1 MPSYRFSWDA
11 FDDDTVLALARNEG
25 FEGAFGGARGWLGD
39 RVKRPNEEFVRRNKD
54 VIARAWL
61 PKYPGAIDLVSVLQ
75 CWGIG
80 PGGGTLRTTESAA
93 RYVDRCRNSAN
104 LRRLIAEVM
113 INFGDL
119 DRKAGDGEP
128 GGGLDVVPRFALL
141 APSRQPDDPRRPH
154 AYQADAWSRLSGEL
168 ARAEATGKFEGL
180 LVMPTGSGKTYTAVR
195 WLMDSVVNRSG
206 RVLWLAHRHEL
217 LNQAAKEFHALAGLA
232 RSREKIRVRIVSQ
245 VHCRAHQ
252 VDAADDVVLSTV
264 SALARAPEVSEW
276 LLRDNRL
283 FLVVD
288 EAHHAPAKTYRQILS
303 TLGNK
308 KRRVLGLTATPTRT
322 IESERPLLANLFGGK
337 ILFEKGLRELM
348 EQRFL
353 AQPIPIR
360 VETGAEV
367 ELGITDKDRE
377 HLSQF
382 QDLSEDWLDRIANL
396 AQRNAVIIR
405 HLAENRSKYGK
416 TVVFAIN
423 VHHAA
428 LLVEQLRGAGIRA
441 EYVASYRPDGS
452 QVDERQV
459 LNTYRERNSGLDV
472 LVNVQKLTEGF
483 DAPGTQTVFLTRPT
497 RSEIQLRQMVGR
509 ALRGPAVGGNEKA
522 YLVSF
527 EDHWERFPEWQAKFD
542 LVPDITEATVS
553 DAAAEPE
560 AKPPEQ
566 EELERLVQV
575 LPWDAIRAVAAATRQ
590 HGIEHQADAFEAVPH
605 GWYLLE
611 REVEGDSIRV
621 VIPVHE
627 HQRASWHAYIEK
639 LRSLDAEKLAALD
652 HNDEHLEHFDDCFPV
667 VPSELD
673 SRSVLEHFR
682 QGGDPPEYF
691 EIRARRASDPYAL
704 ADEIAASDL
713 RESEKVALI
722 EQRYSKLAQ
731 AIYPTLRDFRSAIED
746 ALYERRHPREA
757 TRRLV
762 GSPIFEP
769 RPDHSIRPGDHDLA
783 VLFEETLQRGPAL
796 LGAPLVHSGPV
807 RWTRRPIKGFWAY
820 AKYKDE
826 EPQGHGEIRV
836 NKILDSADVSAET
849 LRFLLWH
856 EYLHLHL
863 KSRRHDAYFR
873 ELERRWPDWLD
884 HDRALDNLPEEHG
897 IRYW

>member
-1 MPSYRFSWDA
+1 MPAYRFSWEA

-25 FEGAFGGARGWLGD
+25 FEGAIAGARAWLGQS
-39 RVKRPNEEFVRRNKD
+39 VKRPNDDFVRRNKD
-54 VIARAWL
+54 VIARVWL
-61 PKYPGAIDLVSVLQ
+61 PKYPGAVDMVSLLQ
-75 CWGIG
+75 YYDIG
-80 PGGGTLRTTESAA
+80 PGGGTLRSTESAA

-104 LRRLIAEVM
+104 LRRLITNVM
-113 INFGDL
+113 INFGDV
-119 DRKAGDGEP
+119 DRKGTDGDG
-128 GGGLDVVPRFALL
+128 GSGLDVVPRFALL
-141 APSRQPDDPRRPH
+141 APDKQSEDPRRPH
-154 AYQADAWSRLSGEL
+154 AYQNDAWSRLSGEL

-232 RSREKIRVRIVSQ
+232 RSREKIRVRLVSQ

-252 VDAADDVVLSTV
+252 IDPADDVVLSTV
-264 SALARAPEVSEW
+264 SALARAPEIAEW
-276 LLRDNRL
+276 LLGDNRL

-288 EAHHAPAKTYRQILS
+288 EAHHAPAKTYRQILK
-303 TLGNK
+303 TLSSK
-308 KRRVLGLTATPTRT
+308 KRGVLGLTATPTRT
-322 IESERPLLANLFGGK
+322 IESERPVLANLFGGK
-337 ILFEKGLRELM
+337 ILFEKGLRELI

-360 VETGAEV
+360 VDTGANVEV
-367 ELGITDKDRE
+367 GLTDKDKE

-382 QDLSEDWLDRIANL
+382 QDLSEEWLDRIANL
-396 AQRNAVIIR
+396 SQRNATIIR
-405 HLAENRSKYGK
+405 HLVEHKAKYGK

-428 LLVEQLRGAGIRA
+428 LLVEQLRDAGIRA

-459 LNTYRERNSGLDV
+459 LATYRDRNSGLDV
-472 LVNVQKLTEGF
+472 LVNVQMLTEGF

-542 LVPDITEATVS
+542 LVPDITQATMPEPAV
-553 DAAAEPE
+553 EPE
-560 AKPPEQ
+560 VKAPEQ

-611 REVEGDSIRV
+611 REVEGDPVRV

-627 HQRASWHAYIEK
+627 HQRASWKAYIDR
-639 LRSLDAEKLAALD
+639 LGSLDVQALAAVD
-652 HNDEHLEHFDDCFPV
+652 HSLEHLEHFDDCFPV

-673 SRSVLEHFR
+673 SLSVLEHFR
-682 QGGDPPEYF
+682 GGGDAPEYF
-691 EIRARRASDPYAL
+691 EIQSRRASDPYAL
-704 ADEIAASDL
+704 ADEIASSDL

-757 TRRLV
+757 TRRPV
-762 GSPIFEP
+762 GTPIFEP
-769 RPDHSIRPGDHDLA
+769 RPDHTIRSGEHDLA
-783 VLFEETLQRGPAL
+783 ALFAETLQRGPDL
-796 LGAPLVHSGPV
+796 LGTPLVHVGPV

-820 AKYKDE
+820 ARYKDD
-826 EPQGHGEIRV
+826 EPHGHGEIRV
-836 NKILDSADVSAET
+836 NKLLNSEDVSPDT

-863 KSRRHDAYFR
+863 KSRRHDAHFR
-873 ELERRWPDWLD
+873 ELERLWPNWLD

-897 IRYW
+897 LRYW